1 MTRVYT
7 PMFIADLTLVLKTK
21 KMFKTRAKLKPNK
34 RSEAGF
40 FSRLTYFYLN
50 DFFALGRKRPIEF
63 TDCWEPAENDC
74 GLNQIDKIEREWQKE
89 LVNEEPS
96 LGWAIYRANY
106 WRIWLWSI
114 LMTLGFLTRVVM
126 PFAVSELLKWFTFE
140 QQNNNAYI
148 YVGILFAVAY
158 FHGFLMPQV
167 WEYQAWAC
175 PLSQTKIRL
184 PLKWLFSN

>member
-1 MTRVYT
+1 
-7 PMFIADLTLVLKTK
+7 MFA
-21 KMFKTRAKLKPNK
+21 TRAKLKPNK
-34 RSEAGF
+34 RNEAGF

-63 TDCWEPAENDC
+63 GDCWEPAQDDC
-74 GLNQIDKIEREWQKE
+74 GANQIDKIEREWQKE
-89 LVNEEPS
+89 LLKDEPS

-114 LMTLGFLTRVVM
+114 LMTLGFLTRVIM
-126 PFAVSELLKWFTFE
+126 PFVVSELLKWFTFE

-148 YVGILFAVAY
+148 HIGIPFTVAY

-167 WEYQAWAC
+167 WEYQERVNFKV
-175 PLSQTKIRL
+175 LNLIEL
-184 PLKWLFSN
+184 IV